1 MEDGTAT
8 EDDIEVQAAAREAL
22 GAGRALPLRARKMP
36 GPPLSHSA
44 RSWRADQP
52 SPAELAT
59 RLGIPPL
66 IAERITAGDSFD
78 TKSTRACARVNRD
91 YLILVLIGERG
102 CGKTFAAAQ
111 WLWREQHR
119 APPTI
124 PRNKLKPR
132 RFVEAVSYADVP
144 FDERTAVGYSVGLVV
159 DDAGTEKDFLVNDL
173 AALFVARYKNALPT
187 VITTNLSTVEFGER
201 YGMRF
206 VDRMREVG
214 KFLVVSNDASDSLR
228 GGT

>member
-1 MEDGTAT
+1 
-8 EDDIEVQAAAREAL
+8 
-22 GAGRALPLRARKMP
+22 
-36 GPPLSHSA
+36 
-44 RSWRADQP
+44 
-52 SPAELAT
+52 
-59 RLGIPPL
+59 
-66 IAERITAGDSFD
+66 
-78 TKSTRACARVNRD
+78 
-91 YLILVLIGERG
+91 
-102 CGKTFAAAQ
+102 
-111 WLWREQHR
+111 
-119 APPTI
+119 
-124 PRNKLKPR
+124 
-132 RFVEAVSYADVP
+132 VP